1 MPSLLL
7 TKRREVSALDKPS
20 ALHFKTIRSQFYG
33 NNPTSL
39 LHRILKDP
47 MQIPLKCRNAT
58 ANAVWAFSL
67 LSRVINSGLRGK
79 TNNMPQEALKSQE
92 CGSEFKEMIC
102 LNLGVVPSNWMC
114 WIVNYMKH
122 TLDNHFGGKHSQIQ
136 PVFFS
141 VGLPK
146 QCISCTTFSSGGLQ
160 MEKVRCCTRSG
171 ENAKEAVWPLACF
184 LPQSSQFWP
193 NLTNSDLIQPILT

>member
-1 MPSLLL
+1 MYRYCRSLFFVAGSQIHQQKIQTLLIRMKCWTSLRAYYCWKFTPNKWLVLSLLL
-7 TKRREVSALDKPS
+7 SKRREVSALDKPS

-79 TNNMPQEALKSQE
+79 TNNMPQEAWVIRIRSVAQNSRKWSAWIRESFLQTE
-92 CGSEFKEMIC
+92 CAE
-102 LNLGVVPSNWMC
+102 
-114 WIVNYMKH
+114 
-122 TLDNHFGGKHSQIQ
+122 
-136 PVFFS
+136 
-141 VGLPK
+141 
-146 QCISCTTFSSGGLQ
+146 
-160 MEKVRCCTRSG
+160 
-171 ENAKEAVWPLACF
+171 
-184 LPQSSQFWP
+184 
-193 NLTNSDLIQPILT
+193 